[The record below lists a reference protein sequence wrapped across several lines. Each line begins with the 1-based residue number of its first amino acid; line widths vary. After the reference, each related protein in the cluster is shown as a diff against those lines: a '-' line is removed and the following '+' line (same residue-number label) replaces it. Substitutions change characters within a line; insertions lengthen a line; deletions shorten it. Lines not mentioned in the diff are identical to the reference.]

1 MCNVTITPVENQP
14 PLFSVWR
21 QLTKADLIVHDAIQY
36 LGEYCLQAQI
46 IELTGLSRQQVS
58 RSIKHLESLG
68 VLRVDRTNQQNV
80 YFVEQKC
87 NKHVTHVV
95 TSTITNTHT
104 STNTDIIPAY
114 NPAPQPVLTQ
124 NDDYQNLLYFG
135 ILPHRKPDGYQG
147 QTPAETLIF
156 EPAAEAIRAN
166 LRLWRDLDERGQ
178 LDLTYNGKPM
188 KSWLIWLRVRDLKQP
203 AIRRTEAYDWTHV
216 ETPAIDPIPQA
227 HALGDAA
234 IDAIP
239 TADAQPPSERIFS
252 ATEGD
257 GDSEDSELDAIWRD
271 ALDRLQGQ
279 MLTATF
285 DRYLQGSRL
294 VSLDNGVATVQP
306 PDALAGPWLES
317 QLRPVIERAVGAEV
331 ALA

>member
-1 MCNVTITPVENQP
+1 MTNLTITHVENQP
-14 PLFSVWR
+14 PLFAVWR
-21 QLTKADLIVHDAIQY
+21 QLTKADLIVHQAIEY

-68 VLRVDRTNQQNV
+68 VLRVDRSNQQNV

-95 TSTITNTHT
+95 TFTNTNT
-104 STNTDIIPAY
+104 PTPTNADTIPTY
-114 NPAPQPVLTQ
+114 NQAPQPVLTQ

-156 EPAAEAIRAN
+156 EPSAEAIRAN

-203 AIRRTEAYDWTHV
+203 AIKRTETYDWTRL
-216 ETPAIDPIPQA
+216 ETPASDPIPQA
-227 HALGDAA
+227 HALEDAA
-234 IDAIP
+234 IDIIP
-239 TADAQPPSERIFS
+239 TADAQPPSERNFS
-252 ATEGD
+252 APETD
-257 GDSEDSELDAIWRD
+257 GDSELDAIWRD

-294 VSLDNGVATVQP
+294 VSLADGVATVQP
-306 PDALAGPWLES
+306 PDALAGERLAGPM
-317 QLRPVIERAVGAEV
+317 RGAIERAVGAEV
-331 ALA
+331 AVA

>member
-1 MCNVTITPVENQP
+1 MSNLTITHAENQP
-14 PLFSVWR
+14 PLFAVWR

-36 LGEYCLQAQI
+36 LGEYCLQTQI

-58 RSIKHLESLG
+58 MSIKRLESLG
-68 VLRVDRTNQQNV
+68 VLRVDRSNQQNV
-80 YFVEQKC
+80 YFLSQERQANV
-87 NKHVTHVV
+87 KHDF
-95 TSTITNTHT
+95 TSTCTITHT
-104 STNTDIIPAY
+104 PTNTDTIPNY

-135 ILPHRKPDGYQG
+135 ILPHRKPDGYPG

-156 EPAAEAIRAN
+156 EPSSEAIRAN

-178 LDLTYNGKPM
+178 LDLTYRGKPM

-203 AIRRTEAYDWTHV
+203 GIKRTERYDWTHV
-216 ETPAIDPIPQA
+216 ETPAIAPIPQA
-227 HALGDAA
+227 DALEVPLD
-234 IDAIP
+234 DAI
-239 TADAQPPSERIFS
+239 TEDAQKLSAVNFS
-252 ATEGD
+252 ATED
-257 GDSEDSELDAIWRD
+257 EADSELDAIWRD
-271 ALDRLQGQ
+271 VLDRLRGQ
-279 MLTATF
+279 MLHATF

-294 VSLDNGVATVQP
+294 VSLDDGVATVQP

-331 ALA
+331 AVA